1 MIASAAAQPL
11 PAASAPVQAIS
22 TSTKTVV
29 VPGSAGHNAI
39 TVQLI
44 NDKPDK
50 DWYVDP
56 SFWAAIVP
64 AFAVLV
70 TIWNTNK
77 QLKASR
83 EALDKQV
90 AAAKETADKEIAA
103 EHERERLD
111 RITKARQEIY
121 SQILADYQKVQALLG
136 GMADRD
142 HCEEISFSEIALMSA
157 SVNKLWVWGE
167 VESAYQ
173 VREFYSQVNEMAWSA
188 RAKAEAI
195 RTLKQ
200 RYDAF
205 KQSFDE
211 STNECD
217 RVAKEV
223 QQHESKAQ
231 YLHQEESWS
240 QDNEL
245 LIKELRGHE
254 ANRKAAGEMM
264 LRVRA
269 RIVERREAY
278 GEFLIEGQTRLM
290 TQINKVMALARG
302 DVGLV
307 GNVSRLEHQ
316 SHEMSARARTA
327 VINMRREYEE
337 ELKLA
342 PIV

>member
-1 MIASAAAQPL
+1 MTAAAASHSL
-11 PAASAPVQAIS
+11 PVASAPAQA
-22 TSTKTVV
+22 TSSPVKTVT
-29 VPGSAGHNAI
+29 VPVSPAYNAI

-44 NDKPDK
+44 SDKPDK

-56 SFWAAIVP
+56 SFWAVIVP
-64 AFAVLV
+64 MFAVLV

-90 AAAKETADKEIAA
+90 AAAKETADREIAA
-103 EHERERLD
+103 EHERQRLD

-142 HCEEISFSEIALMSA
+142 PNEEINFSEIALMSA

-173 VREFYSQVNEMAWSA
+173 VREFYSQVNEMAWA
-188 RAKAEAI
+188 GRAKTEAI

-200 RYDAF
+200 RYDFF
-205 KQSFDE
+205 KQSLDE
-211 STNECD
+211 STRERD

-223 QQHESKAQ
+223 QQHEAMAE
-231 YLHQEESWS
+231 YLHQEETWS
-240 QDNEL
+240 RVNEL
-245 LIKELRGHE
+245 RVKELQGHE
-254 ANRKAAGEMM
+254 ANRKAAGEMV
-264 LRVRA
+264 LKVRI

-278 GEFLIEGQTRLM
+278 GEFLIAGQAKLM
-290 TQINKVMALARG
+290 NQVNKVMALARG
-302 DVGLV
+302 DVGLE
-307 GNVSRLEHQ
+307 GDVSRLEQQ
-316 SHEMSARARTA
+316 SHEMSTRARMA
-327 VINMRREYEE
+327 VTNMRREYEE
-337 ELKLA
+337 EMKLA
-342 PIV
+342 AIV

>member
-1 MIASAAAQPL
+1 MS
-11 PAASAPVQAIS
+11 
-22 TSTKTVV
+22 
-29 VPGSAGHNAI
+29 
-39 TVQLI
+39 
-44 NDKPDK
+44 DKPDK

-56 SFWAAIVP
+56 SFWAVIVP
-64 AFAVLV
+64 MFAVLV

-90 AAAKETADKEIAA
+90 AAAKSTADREIAA

-121 SQILADYQKVQALLG
+121 SQILADYQKVQTLLG

-142 HCEEISFSEIALMSA
+142 HYEEISFSEIALMSA

-173 VREFYSQVNEMAWSA
+173 VREFYSQVNEMAWSV

-200 RYDAF
+200 RNDAL
-205 KQSFDE
+205 KQSLDE
-211 STNECD
+211 STRERD

-223 QQHESKAQ
+223 QQHEAMAE
-231 YLHQEESWS
+231 YLHQEETWT
-240 QDNEL
+240 QVNEL
-245 LIKELRGHE
+245 LVKELQGHE
-254 ANRKAAGEMM
+254 ANRKAAGE
-264 LRVRA
+264 LVLKVRM

-290 TQINKVMALARG
+290 IQVNKVMALARG
-302 DVGLV
+302 DVGLA
-307 GNVSRLEHQ
+307 GDVSRLEQQ
-316 SHEMSARARTA
+316 SHEMSARARMA
-327 VINMRREYEE
+327 VTNMRREYEE
-337 ELKLA
+337 EMKLA
-342 PIV
+342 AIV